1 MEKVAPNFNVT
12 VEEIGPCKKRL
23 KVEVPREN
31 VEEELKKRLE
41 ELKGSLALPG
51 FRKGKAPKGL
61 IERQFSKQ
69 VQEDVRNSLLSNFY
83 QQAIEQNK
91 LEPIGEPEFDNIDF
105 DTSKPLNFQVTFEV
119 KPHFELE
126 DYKGLQLKRK
136 SGEVTPEEL
145 QSALGRVGLSRMQLV
160 SVEGGEVLAQ
170 DQVLCDYRVEVE
182 GKTVSHEEEVAL
194 WVSGQRV
201 GTLPVP
207 DLTKL
212 LVGAKAGE
220 TKEVKV
226 NLGSK
231 FQVAEYRNK
240 EGTLRLSIKEIKRPT
255 VPELNDALA
264 KQMNFPDLE
273 KLKEAVQ
280 RQLEVE
286 KKRWVEQDLQNQ
298 VFAKLL
304 EMAKFDL
311 PKDWIQRQ
319 TVERLYRYQLELL
332 QKGVPLEDIEK
343 EGGKLKDASE
353 GSVISDLKISLLLG
367 YIADKEKIYATE
379 NDLEIRINEMARS
392 YGTTA
397 VKIRRHLEKQGAPSA
412 LRHQIREDKVI
423 KLLLKEANITGEEPK
438 VASAPSLHSRAGSGE
453 PPTKEKEVVK
463 KE

>member
-126 DYKGLQLKRK
+126 GYRGLQLKRK

-145 QSALGRVGLSRMQLV
+145 QSALSRVGLSRMQLV

-182 GKTVSHEEEVAL
+182 GKTVSQEEEAAL

-201 GTLPVP
+201 GAFPVP

-212 LVGAKAGE
+212 LVGARAGE

-273 KLKEAVQ
+273 KLKEAVG

-298 VFAKLL
+298 LFARLL

-367 YIADKEKIYATE
+367 YIADKERVYATE

-397 VKIRRHLEKQGAPSA
+397 AKIRRHLEKQGAPSA

-423 KLLLKEANITGEEPK
+423 KLLLKEANITVEEPR
-438 VASAPSLHSRAGSGE
+438 VASAPSE
-453 PPTKEKEVVK
+453 PPTKEEEEEVVK

>member
-126 DYKGLQLKRK
+126 GYRGLQLKRK

-145 QSALGRVGLSRMQLV
+145 QSALSRVGLSRMQLV

-182 GKTVSHEEEVAL
+182 GKTVSQEEEAAL

-212 LVGAKAGE
+212 LVGARAGE

-273 KLKEAVQ
+273 KLKEAVG

-298 VFAKLL
+298 VLARLL

-367 YIADKEKIYATE
+367 YIADKERVYATE

-397 VKIRRHLEKQGAPSA
+397 AKIRRHLEKQGAPSA

-423 KLLLKEANITGEEPK
+423 KLLLKEANITVEEPR
-438 VASAPSLHSRAGSGE
+438 VASAPSE
-453 PPTKEKEVVK
+453 PPTKEEEEEEVVK

>member
-12 VEEIGPCKKRL
+12 VEEVGPCKKRL

-91 LEPIGEPEFDNIDF
+91 LEPIGEPEFADIDF
-105 DTSKPLNFQVTFEV
+105 DPSKPLNFQVTFEV

-126 DYKGLQLKRK
+126 GYKGLQLKRK

-145 QSALGRVGLSRMQLV
+145 QSALNRVGLSRMQLV
-160 SVEGGEVLAQ
+160 SVEGGEALAQ

-201 GTLPVP
+201 GAFPVP

-273 KLKEAVQ
+273 KLKEAVG

-367 YIADKEKIYATE
+367 YIADKERVYATE

-392 YGTTA
+392 YGTTTA
-397 VKIRRHLEKQGAPSA
+397 KIRRHLEKQGAPSA

-423 KLLLKEANITGEEPK
+423 KLLLKEANITGEEPR
-438 VASAPSLHSRAGSGE
+438 VASAPGE
-453 PPTKEKEVVK
+453 PPTKEEVVAVK

>member
-1 MEKVAPNFNVT
+1 MEKVAPNFNAT

-91 LEPIGEPEFDNIDF
+91 LEPIGEPEFADIDF
-105 DTSKPLNFQVTFEV
+105 DPSKPLNFQVTFEV

-126 DYKGLQLKRK
+126 GYKGLQLKRK

-145 QSALGRVGLSRMQLV
+145 QSALNRVGLSRMQLV
-160 SVEGGEVLAQ
+160 SVEGGEALAQ

-201 GTLPVP
+201 GAFPVP

-273 KLKEAVQ
+273 KLKEAVG

-367 YIADKEKIYATE
+367 YIADKERVYATE

-392 YGTTA
+392 YGTTTA
-397 VKIRRHLEKQGAPSA
+397 KIRRHLEKQGAPSA

-423 KLLLKEANITGEEPK
+423 KLLLKEANITGEEPR
-438 VASAPSLHSRAGSGE
+438 VASAPGE
-453 PPTKEKEVVK
+453 PPTKEEVVAVK

>member
-91 LEPIGEPEFDNIDF
+91 LEPIGEPEFANIDF

-136 SGEVTPEEL
+136 PEEVTPEEL
-145 QSALGRVGLSRMQLV
+145 QSALSRVGLSRMQLV
-160 SVEGGEVLAQ
+160 SVEGGEALAQ
-170 DQVLCDYRVEVE
+170 DQVLCDCRVEVE

-201 GTLPVP
+201 GAFPVP

-343 EGGKLKDASE
+343 ESGKLKDASE
-353 GSVISDLKISLLLG
+353 GSVISDLKISLILE
-367 YIADKEKIYATE
+367 YIAGKERIYATE
-379 NDLEIRINEMARS
+379 NDLEIRINELARS

-397 VKIRRHLEKQGAPSA
+397 TRIRRHLEKQGAPSA

-438 VASAPSLHSRAGSGE
+438 VASVSNG

>member
-1 MEKVAPNFNVT
+1 MEKVAPNFNAI

-91 LEPIGEPEFDNIDF
+91 LEPIGEPEFADIDF
-105 DTSKPLNFQVTFEV
+105 DPSKPLNFQVTFEV
-119 KPHFELE
+119 KPSFELE

-145 QSALGRVGLSRMQLV
+145 QSALSRVGLSRMQLV

-182 GKTVSHEEEVAL
+182 GKTVSQEEEVAL

-201 GTLPVP
+201 GAFPVP

-212 LVGAKAGE
+212 LVGARAGE
-220 TKEVKV
+220 TREVKV

-319 TVERLYRYQLELL
+319 TAERLYRYQLELL

-379 NDLEIRINEMARS
+379 NDLEIKINELARS

-397 VKIRRHLEKQGAPSA
+397 AKIRRHLEKQGAPSA
-412 LRHQIREDKVI
+412 LRHQIREDKVL
-423 KLLLKEANITGEEPK
+423 KLLLKEANITGEEPR
-438 VASAPSLHSRAGSGE
+438 VASAPGE
-453 PPTKEKEVVK
+453 PPTKEEVVAVK

>member
-1 MEKVAPNFNVT
+1 
-12 VEEIGPCKKRL
+12 
-23 KVEVPREN
+23 EN

-119 KPHFELE
+119 KPSFELE
-126 DYKGLQLKRK
+126 GYKGLQLKKK

-145 QSALGRVGLSRMQLV
+145 QSALSRVGLSRMQLV

-182 GKTVSHEEEVAL
+182 GKTVSHEEEAAL

-212 LVGAKAGE
+212 LVGARAGE

-264 KQMNFPDLE
+264 KQMNFPSLE
-273 KLKEAVQ
+273 KLKEAVG

-298 VFAKLL
+298 VFAQLL

-367 YIADKEKIYATE
+367 YIADKERVYATE

-397 VKIRRHLEKQGAPSA
+397 AKIRRHLEKQGAPSA

-423 KLLLKEANITGEEPK
+423 KLLLKEANITVEEPR
-438 VASAPSLHSRAGSGE
+438 VASVPGE
-453 PPTKEKEVVK
+453 PPTKEEIVAVK

>member
-119 KPHFELE
+119 KPRFELE

-145 QSALGRVGLSRMQLV
+145 QSALSRVGLSRMQLV
-160 SVEGGEVLAQ
+160 SVDGGEVLAQ
-170 DQVLCDYRVEVE
+170 DQLLCDYRVEVE
-182 GKTVSHEEEVAL
+182 GKTVSHEEEAAL

-201 GTLPVP
+201 GAFPVP

-220 TKEVKV
+220 TREVKV
-226 NLGSK
+226 NLSSK

-298 VFAKLL
+298 VFAQLL

-367 YIADKEKIYATE
+367 YIADKERVYATE

-397 VKIRRHLEKQGAPSA
+397 AKIRRHLEKQGGPSA

-423 KLLLKEANITGEEPK
+423 KLLLKEANITGEEPR
-438 VASAPSLHSRAGSGE
+438 VASVSGG
-453 PPTKEKEVVK
+453 PTTKEKEVVK

>member
-91 LEPIGEPEFDNIDF
+91 LEPIGEPEFADIDF
-105 DTSKPLNFQVTFEV
+105 DPSKPLNFQVTFEV
-119 KPHFELE
+119 KPSFELE
-126 DYKGLQLKRK
+126 GYKGLQLKRK

-145 QSALGRVGLSRMQLV
+145 QSALSRVGLSRMQLV

-201 GTLPVP
+201 GAFPVP

-212 LVGAKAGE
+212 LVGARTGE

-367 YIADKEKIYATE
+367 YIADKERVYATE

-397 VKIRRHLEKQGAPSA
+397 AKIRRHLEKQGAPSA

-438 VASAPSLHSRAGSGE
+438 MASAPSE
-453 PPTKEKEVVK
+453 PPTKEEVVAVK

>member
-1 MEKVAPNFNVT
+1 
-12 VEEIGPCKKRL
+12 
-23 KVEVPREN
+23 
-31 VEEELKKRLE
+31 LKKRLE

-119 KPHFELE
+119 KPSFELE
-126 DYKGLQLKRK
+126 GYKGLQLKKK

-145 QSALGRVGLSRMQLV
+145 QSALSRVGLSRMQLV

-182 GKTVSHEEEVAL
+182 GKTVSHEEEAAL

-212 LVGAKAGE
+212 LVGARAGE

-264 KQMNFPDLE
+264 KQMNFPSLE
-273 KLKEAVQ
+273 KLKEAVG

-298 VFAKLL
+298 VFAQLL

-367 YIADKEKIYATE
+367 YIADKERVYATE

-397 VKIRRHLEKQGAPSA
+397 AKIRRHLEKQGAPSA

-423 KLLLKEANITGEEPK
+423 KLLLKEANITVEEPR
-438 VASAPSLHSRAGSGE
+438 VASVPGE
-453 PPTKEKEVVK
+453 PPTKEEIVAVK

>member
-1 MEKVAPNFNVT
+1 M
-12 VEEIGPCKKRL
+12 
-23 KVEVPREN
+23 
-31 VEEELKKRLE
+31 
-41 ELKGSLALPG
+41 
-51 FRKGKAPKGL
+51 
-61 IERQFSKQ
+61 
-69 VQEDVRNSLLSNFY
+69 
-83 QQAIEQNK
+83 
-91 LEPIGEPEFDNIDF
+91 
-105 DTSKPLNFQVTFEV
+105 
-119 KPHFELE
+119 
-126 DYKGLQLKRK
+126 
-136 SGEVTPEEL
+136 
-145 QSALGRVGLSRMQLV
+145 
-160 SVEGGEVLAQ
+160 
-170 DQVLCDYRVEVE
+170 
-182 GKTVSHEEEVAL
+182 
-194 WVSGQRV
+194 
-201 GTLPVP
+201 
-207 DLTKL
+207 
-212 LVGAKAGE
+212 
-220 TKEVKV
+220 

-280 RQLEVE
+280 HQLEVE

-367 YIADKEKIYATE
+367 YIADKEKVYATE

-392 YGTTA
+392 YGTTTA
-397 VKIRRHLEKQGAPSA
+397 KIRRHLEKQGAPSA

-423 KLLLKEANITGEEPK
+423 KLLLKEANIAGEEPR
-438 VASAPSLHSRAGSGE
+438 VASAPGE
-453 PPTKEKEVVK
+453 PPTKEEVVAVK

>member
-12 VEEIGPCKKRL
+12 VEEVGPCKKRL

-91 LEPIGEPEFDNIDF
+91 LEPIGEPEFADIDF
-105 DTSKPLNFQVTFEV
+105 DPSKPLNFQVTFEV

-126 DYKGLQLKRK
+126 GYKGLQLKRK

-145 QSALGRVGLSRMQLV
+145 QSALNRVGLSRMQLV
-160 SVEGGEVLAQ
+160 SVEGGEALAQ

-201 GTLPVP
+201 GAFPVP

-273 KLKEAVQ
+273 KLKEAVG

-367 YIADKEKIYATE
+367 YIADKERVYATE

-392 YGTTA
+392 YGTTTA
-397 VKIRRHLEKQGAPSA
+397 KIRRHLEKQGAPSA

-423 KLLLKEANITGEEPK
+423 KLLLKEANITGEEPR
-438 VASAPSLHSRAGSGE
+438 VASAPSE
-453 PPTKEKEVVK
+453 PPTREEEVVK

>member
-1 MEKVAPNFNVT
+1 MEKVAPNFNAT

-23 KVEVPREN
+23 RVEVPREN

-119 KPHFELE
+119 KPSFELE
-126 DYKGLQLKRK
+126 GYKGLQLKRK

-145 QSALGRVGLSRMQLV
+145 QSALSRVGLSRMQLV

-182 GKTVSHEEEVAL
+182 GKTVSQEEEAAL

-201 GTLPVP
+201 GALPVP

-212 LVGAKAGE
+212 LVGARAGE

-240 EGTLRLSIKEIKRPT
+240 EGTLRLSVKEIKRPT

-264 KQMNFPDLE
+264 KQMNFPSLE
-273 KLKEAVQ
+273 KLKEAVG

-298 VFAKLL
+298 VFAQLL

-343 EGGKLKDASE
+343 ESGKLKDASE

-367 YIADKEKIYATE
+367 YIADKERVYATE
-379 NDLEIRINEMARS
+379 NDLEIKINELARS

-397 VKIRRHLEKQGAPSA
+397 ARIRRHLEKQGAPSA

-438 VASAPSLHSRAGSGE
+438 VASAPSE
-453 PPTKEKEVVK
+453 PPTKEEVVAVK

>member
-69 VQEDVRNSLLSNFY
+69 VKEDVRNSLLSNFY

-91 LEPIGEPEFDNIDF
+91 LEPIGEPEFADIDF
-105 DTSKPLNFQVTFEV
+105 DPSKPLNFQVTFEV

-126 DYKGLQLKRK
+126 GYKGLQLKRK
-136 SGEVTPEEL
+136 SAEVTPEEL
-145 QSALGRVGLSRMQLV
+145 QSALNRVGLSRMQLV
-160 SVEGGEVLAQ
+160 SVEGGEALAQ

-201 GTLPVP
+201 GAFPVP

-264 KQMNFPDLE
+264 KQMNFPSLE
-273 KLKEAVQ
+273 KLKEAVG

-298 VFAKLL
+298 AFARLL

-319 TVERLYRYQLELL
+319 TAERLYRYQLELL

-343 EGGKLKDASE
+343 ESGKLKDASE

-367 YIADKEKIYATE
+367 YIADKERVYATE

-397 VKIRRHLEKQGAPSA
+397 AKIRRHLEKQGAPSA

-423 KLLLKEANITGEEPK
+423 KLLLKEANITGEEPR
-438 VASAPSLHSRAGSGE
+438 VASAPSE
-453 PPTKEKEVVK
+453 PQTKEEVIAVK

>member
-119 KPHFELE
+119 KPSFELE
-126 DYKGLQLKRK
+126 GYKGLQLKKK

-145 QSALGRVGLSRMQLV
+145 QSALSRVGLSRMQLV

-182 GKTVSHEEEVAL
+182 GKTVSHEEEAAL

-212 LVGAKAGE
+212 RVGARAGE

-264 KQMNFPDLE
+264 KQMNFPSLE
-273 KLKEAVQ
+273 KLKEAVG

-298 VFAKLL
+298 VFAQLL

-367 YIADKEKIYATE
+367 YIADKERVYATE

-397 VKIRRHLEKQGAPSA
+397 AKIRRHLEKQGAPSA

-423 KLLLKEANITGEEPK
+423 KLLLKEANITVEEPR
-438 VASAPSLHSRAGSGE
+438 VASVPGE
-453 PPTKEKEVVK
+453 PPTKEEIVAVK

>member
-119 KPHFELE
+119 KPRFELE

-145 QSALGRVGLSRMQLV
+145 QSALNRVGLSRMQLV

-182 GKTVSHEEEVAL
+182 GKTVSHEEEAAL

-201 GTLPVP
+201 GAFPVP

-264 KQMNFPDLE
+264 KQMNFPSLE

-367 YIADKEKIYATE
+367 YIADKERVYATE

-397 VKIRRHLEKQGAPSA
+397 ARIRRHLEKQGAPSA

-423 KLLLKEANITGEEPK
+423 KLLLKEANITGEEPR
-438 VASAPSLHSRAGSGE
+438 VASAPSE
-453 PPTKEKEVVK
+453 PPTKEEVVAVK

>member
-1 MEKVAPNFNVT
+1 MEKVAPNFNAT

-119 KPHFELE
+119 KPSFELE

-145 QSALGRVGLSRMQLV
+145 QSALSRVGLSRMQLV

-182 GKTVSHEEEVAL
+182 GKTISHEEEVAL

-220 TKEVKV
+220 TKEVKM

-280 RQLEVE
+280 RQLEIE

-298 VFAKLL
+298 VFARLL
-304 EMAKFDL
+304 EMAKFEL

-353 GSVISDLKISLLLG
+353 ESVISDLKISLLLG
-367 YIADKEKIYATE
+367 YIADKEKVYATE
-379 NDLEIRINEMARS
+379 NDLEIKINELARS

-397 VKIRRHLEKQGAPSA
+397 AKIRRHLEKQGAPSA

-438 VASAPSLHSRAGSGE
+438 VASTPGG

>member
-12 VEEIGPCKKRL
+12 VEEVGPCKKRL

-91 LEPIGEPEFDNIDF
+91 LEPIGEPEFADIDF
-105 DTSKPLNFQVTFEV
+105 DPSKPLNFQVTFEV

-126 DYKGLQLKRK
+126 GYKGLQLKRK

-145 QSALGRVGLSRMQLV
+145 QSALNRVGLSRMQLV
-160 SVEGGEVLAQ
+160 SVEGGEALAQ

-201 GTLPVP
+201 GAFPVP

-273 KLKEAVQ
+273 KLKEAVG

-367 YIADKEKIYATE
+367 YIADKERVYATE

-392 YGTTA
+392 YGTTTA
-397 VKIRRHLEKQGAPSA
+397 KIRRHLEKQGAPSA

-423 KLLLKEANITGEEPK
+423 KLLLKEANIAGEEPR
-438 VASAPSLHSRAGSGE
+438 VASAPGE
-453 PPTKEKEVVK
+453 PPTKEEVVAVK

>member
-119 KPHFELE
+119 KPSFELE
-126 DYKGLQLKRK
+126 GYKGLQLKKK

-145 QSALGRVGLSRMQLV
+145 QSALSRVGLSRMQLV

-182 GKTVSHEEEVAL
+182 GKTVSHEEEAAL

-212 LVGAKAGE
+212 LVGARAGE

-264 KQMNFPDLE
+264 KQMNFPSLE
-273 KLKEAVQ
+273 KLKEAVG

-298 VFAKLL
+298 VFAQLL

-367 YIADKEKIYATE
+367 YIADKERVYATE

-397 VKIRRHLEKQGAPSA
+397 AKIRRHLEKQGAPSA

-423 KLLLKEANITGEEPK
+423 KLLLKEANITVEEPR
-438 VASAPSLHSRAGSGE
+438 VASVPGE
-453 PPTKEKEVVK
+453 PPTKEEIVAVK

>member
-12 VEEIGPCKKRL
+12 VEEVGPCKKRL

-126 DYKGLQLKRK
+126 GYRGLQLKRK

-145 QSALGRVGLSRMQLV
+145 QSALSRVGLSRMQLV

-182 GKTVSHEEEVAL
+182 GKTVSQEEEAAL

-201 GTLPVP
+201 GAFPVP

-212 LVGAKAGE
+212 LVGARAGE

-240 EGTLRLSIKEIKRPT
+240 EGALKLSIKEIKRPT

-280 RQLEVE
+280 HQLEVE

-298 VFAKLL
+298 VFARLL
-304 EMAKFDL
+304 EMAKFEL

-367 YIADKEKIYATE
+367 YIADKEKVYATE

-397 VKIRRHLEKQGAPSA
+397 AKIRRHLEKQGAPSA

-423 KLLLKEANITGEEPK
+423 KLLLKEANITGEEPR
-438 VASAPSLHSRAGSGE
+438 VASAPSE
-453 PPTKEKEVVK
+453 PPTREEEVVK